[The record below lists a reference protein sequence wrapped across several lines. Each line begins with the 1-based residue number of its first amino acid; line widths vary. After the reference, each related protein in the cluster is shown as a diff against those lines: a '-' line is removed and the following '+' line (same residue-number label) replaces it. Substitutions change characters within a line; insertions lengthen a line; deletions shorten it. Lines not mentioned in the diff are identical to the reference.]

1 MSGLE
6 HEHSPDSPP
15 PPSPGAHAHSR
26 AATAPAA
33 VDDQQQPA
41 SLSASSTIM
50 SSMWTGL
57 IRRFSTEETPF
68 PSQLDSTE
76 DGSGPHHSY
85 DSHIHHNHHLL
96 RADGVN
102 GVFNPVKRTA
112 SPFRPPPLD
121 PLILRGYRDGTARL
135 LSVAVA
141 EEIRAMVPERLRIA
155 EDWKLVYSL
164 EQDGASLSTL
174 YQKCRG
180 YERLRV
186 GFVLVVKDQEGGVS
200 NSCIP
205 FLPLLMMEQELLL
218 LRCKCVVAGD

>member
-6 HEHSPDSPP
+6 HEHPPDSPP

-41 SLSASSTIM
+41 SLSASSTYM

-57 IRRFSTEETPF
+57 IRRFSSEETSF
-68 PSQLDSTE
+68 PSQMDSAD
-76 DGSGPHHSY
+76 DGSGPHHGIDNHY
-85 DSHIHHNHHLL
+85 NLHHHLL

-102 GVFNPVKRTA
+102 GVFNPAKRTA

-121 PLILRGYRDGTARL
+121 PLILRGYRDGTTRL
-135 LSVAVA
+135 LSTAVA

-174 YQKCRG
+174 YQKCRVF
-180 YERLRV
+180 ERLRV

-200 NSCIP
+200 NSYIP
-205 FLPLLMMEQELLL
+205 SSPLLMREQELVLGL
-218 LRCKCVVAGD
+218 QTRGCR